1 MKFLNILILILFL
14 QNCSFD
20 QKSGIWKNDDTNTD
34 SNNKIFKDFQ
44 KLSSSNE
51 LFDKIVKI
59 DKDFKFKSLAPINNL
74 EWNDIFFDET
84 NNIPNLNYKGI
95 EKLTFKSKKI
105 SSKNLNKS
113 ILYDDSNLILSDEK
127 GNLIIYSISK
137 NKVITKFNF
146 YKKRFRTI
154 KKNLNLIVND
164 GVIYASDNLG
174 YIYAFDYKK

>member
-95 EKLTFKSKKI
+95 EELIFKSKKI
-105 SSKNLNKS
+105 TSHKISEF
-113 ILYDDSNLILSDEK
+113 ILYEDNNLILSDEK
-127 GNLIIYSISK
+127 GNLIIYSILK
-137 NKVITKFNF
+137 
-146 YKKRFRTI
+146 I
-154 KKNLNLIVND
+154 K
-164 GVIYASDNLG
+164 
-174 YIYAFDYKK
+174 

>member
-20 QKSGIWKNDDTNTD
+20 QKSGIWKNDDSNTD

-51 LFDKIVKI
+51 LFDKIIKI
-59 DKDFKFKSLAPINNL
+59 DEKFKFKSPDPVNNL
-74 EWNDIFFDET
+74 EWNDTFFDET

-105 SSKNLNKS
+105 TSQKLNKS
-113 ILYDDSNLILSDEK
+113 ILYEDNNLILSDEK
-127 GNLIIYSISK
+127 GNLIIYSISE

-154 KKNLNLIVND
+154 KKK
-164 GVIYASDNLG
+164 S
-174 YIYAFDYKK
+174 